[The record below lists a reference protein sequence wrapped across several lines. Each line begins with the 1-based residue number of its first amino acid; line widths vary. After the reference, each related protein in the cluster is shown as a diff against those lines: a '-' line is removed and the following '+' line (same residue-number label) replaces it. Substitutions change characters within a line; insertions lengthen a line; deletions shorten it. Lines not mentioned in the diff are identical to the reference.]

1 MSDKWKFELGEKI
14 EDKPEYKMKI
24 GEKKL
29 RTSTKEIVLRLRS
42 EDDDKQYYSITT
54 GTSSLLLEQDVV
66 EERYERVE

>member
-14 EDKPEYKMKI
+14 KDKPEYKMKI